1 MCPIQPELEWLREN
15 HMYFIPRISLGMQ
28 MNIPLIQYYNK
39 NKREV
44 HISDFYNKAV
54 LIDFREELRNLI
66 LSKDRLLIDYNSDNM
81 IEISVHILSDNYDKK
96 EVVHNNK
103 GRIELDSNDFID
115 NSYKIIISFDIY
127 KNDQS
132 LIDKREFEHSL
143 TIELFLRNPRGFT
156 PENYL
161 DHGCFTVY
169 LHSKNAYKPSTGGFC
184 LGVMDQLGTENCE
197 FKKYL
202 KIKTKKQCIEELSE
216 HLFNIKE
223 KIPDNIYLEM
233 ENILLDLHRNV

>member
-28 MNIPLIQYYNK
+28 MNIPLVEYYNK

-54 LIDFREELRNLI
+54 LIEFRNELRNLI
-66 LSKDRLLIDYNSDNM
+66 LSKDRLLVDHNSDNLF
-81 IEISVHILSDNYDKK
+81 EISVHMLSDNYDKK
-96 EVVHNNK
+96 QIVHNDK
-103 GRIELDSNDFID
+103 GIIELDSNDFID
-115 NSYKIIISFDIY
+115 NNYKIIISFDIY
-127 KNDQS
+127 KSDHN
-132 LIDKREFEHSL
+132 LIDQREFEHAL
-143 TIELFLRNPRGFT
+143 TIELLLRNPIGFT
-156 PENYL
+156 PENYI
-161 DHGCFTVY
+161 DHGCFTVC

-184 LGVMDQLGTENCE
+184 LGVMGQLGTENCE

-202 KIKTKKQCIEELSE
+202 KIKNTKQCIKELSE

-223 KIPDNIYLEM
+223 RIPDNTYLEM
-233 ENILLDLHRNV
+233 ENILLDLHRNI